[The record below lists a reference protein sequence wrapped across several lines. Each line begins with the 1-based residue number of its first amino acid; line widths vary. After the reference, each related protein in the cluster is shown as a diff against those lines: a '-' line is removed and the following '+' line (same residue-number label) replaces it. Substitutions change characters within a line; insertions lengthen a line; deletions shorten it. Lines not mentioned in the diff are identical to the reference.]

1 MDALLDKISLRET
14 FKSFLPAFYL
24 ILFIIPLIKQ
34 INLCEFAW
42 DKSLDIYSISLLV
55 IFTASFGIL
64 ISSIDMPKQF
74 YLFKKI
80 LPTTT
85 LIDELQYI
93 NKSNIYITATLT
105 FTIMIYLLKIRV

>member
-42 DKSLDIYSISLLV
+42 DKSLDIYS
-55 IFTASFGIL
+55 
-64 ISSIDMPKQF
+64 
-74 YLFKKI
+74 
-80 LPTTT
+80 T
-85 LIDELQYI
+85 LIPQHYSL
-93 NKSNIYITATLT
+93 TL
-105 FTIMIYLLKIRV
+105 FISA

>member
-42 DKSLDIYSISLLV
+42 DKSLDIYNPL
-55 IFTASFGIL
+55 A
-64 ISSIDMPKQF
+64 
-74 YLFKKI
+74 
-80 LPTTT
+80 
-85 LIDELQYI
+85 EL
-93 NKSNIYITATLT
+93 K
-105 FTIMIYLLKIRV
+105 